1 MDEAPTRK
9 VARRIDAGAREMELR
24 EGFQNGLQLVAQG
37 RRRPRPHA
45 DETVEVVV
53 EGRLEVGGILARFT
67 SLLDAGSQLGDDRFE
82 VYGAF
87 GFGIRAR
94 IRRHGRESSALRAA
108 RVSHAPALASYAVV
122 DDRVPDPLPYGDVRA
137 EIDAAAR
144 QTAGRA
150 DFPSSYLSQVHTERE
165 RFLLRTADTA
175 DIRAAIALLEEQT
188 NVHALAPVESRNRGV
203 STAKLVV
210 RKAVFFAANHLAEQM
225 RALGWA
231 AVSVGEAAA
240 ERIEK
245 LEARVRELEA
255 RLENTSGDSSES

>member
-1 MDEAPTRK
+1 
-9 VARRIDAGAREMELR
+9 V
-24 EGFQNGLQLVAQG
+24 
-37 RRRPRPHA
+37 
-45 DETVEVVV
+45 
-53 EGRLEVGGILARFT
+53 
-67 SLLDAGSQLGDDRFE
+67 S
-82 VYGAF
+82 Y
-87 GFGIRAR
+87 
-94 IRRHGRESSALRAA
+94 AL
-108 RVSHAPALASYAVV
+108 ALASYAVV

-150 DFPSSYLSQVHTERE
+150 DFPSAYLSQVHSEGE
-165 RFLLRTADTA
+165 RFALRTADTG

-255 RLENTSGDSSES
+255 RLDDGSGDSSES

>member
-1 MDEAPTRK
+1 MNETATRK
-9 VARRIDAGAREMELR
+9 VAGRIDAGSREMEL
-24 EGFQNGLQLVAQG
+24 GKGVQDGLQLVAQS
-37 RRRPRPHA
+37 RRRPRTHA
-45 DETVEVVV
+45 DETIEVVV
-53 EGRLEVGGILARFT
+53 ESRLEISGILPRFT
-67 SLLDAGSQLGDDRFE
+67 PLLDTRSQLGDDRLE

-87 GFGIRAR
+87 GFGIMLR
-94 IRRHGRESSALRAA
+94 IRRHGRESSAPRAA
-108 RVSHAPALASYAVV
+108 PVSYAPALASYAVV

-137 EIDAAAR
+137 EIEAAASE
-144 QTAGRA
+144 TAARA
-150 DFPSSYLSQVHTERE
+150 DFPSTYLSQVHSERE
-165 RFLLRTADTA
+165 RFALRTADTG

-231 AVSVGEAAA
+231 AVSVGEATA

-255 RLENTSGDSSES
+255 RLDNTSGDSSES